1 MSLVSQAAR
10 ESDTPMPFLS
20 VLLDRYVSS
29 SSNSIII
36 MRNSGNSMH
45 VCMYLCRLCC
55 IMNVLYCIVYITA
68 YKVICVYSSI

>member
-29 SSNSIII
+29 SIMIMIIFIIRSSSSSSSSNS
-36 MRNSGNSMH
+36 NNGSSM
-45 VCMYLCRLCC
+45 
-55 IMNVLYCIVYITA
+55 
-68 YKVICVYSSI
+68 